1 MIKINKILKQICDNG
16 MYLCVSINS
25 LKFRKM
31 KKVVLLCTLAVL
43 MFACK
48 STSVTSTNPDR
59 KAQVAIKGN
68 WVISSVS
75 YPGSEY
81 IKVNTFQLA
90 DSECFVGS
98 TWKFVSNNNKGN
110 MALTKANCVAFS
122 SPITWFVNNDGQF
135 ILKILDAGEK
145 ARKVRDGY
153 ILHLANQSE
162 TSFQLIDKINVGGKM
177 TDVVYQFQ
185 KVN

>member
-1 MIKINKILKQICDNG
+1 
-16 MYLCVSINS
+16 
-25 LKFRKM
+25 M
-31 KKVVLLCTLAVL
+31 KKIILLCTLAVL

-48 STSVTSTNPDR
+48 STSVTSTNTDR
-59 KAQVAIKGN
+59 KAQVMMKGD
-68 WVISSVS
+68 WVISAVT
-75 YPGSEY
+75 YLGSQY

-90 DSECFVGS
+90 DSECFIGS
-98 TWKFVSNNNKGN
+98 TWKFISNNNKGN
-110 MALTKANCVAFS
+110 MALTKTNCVSFS

-153 ILHLANQSE
+153 ILSLANQTE
-162 TSFQLIDKINVGGKM
+162 TSFQLVDKIDVAGKM